1 MSGALVATVYILAGP
16 NGAGKTSLYW
26 YDASAVPRLNGD
38 SLYQQ
43 GHDVYTV
50 EAALRQQLDDWVT
63 RKASFVIE
71 NNAANERDYDLFNS
85 LKKAG
90 YRLELRYVGLESPE
104 LCQQRVAQ
112 RVLEGGHNVPAAFI
126 EHRYHSSL
134 SLVKRHYRVFDR
146 LQFYDNSKTE
156 ARLIADCTPGM
167 SPPSTALT
175 PVWAAPTLAHITK
188 MEAVYQRLQ
197 K

>member
-1 MSGALVATVYILAGP
+1 ME
-16 NGAGKTSLYW
+16 
-26 YDASAVPRLNGD
+26 AS
-38 SLYQQ
+38 
-43 GHDVYTV
+43 
-50 EAALRQQLDDWVT
+50 LRQQLDEWIG

-71 NNAANERDYDLFNS
+71 TNAANGRDYDLFNA

-90 YRLELRYVGLESPE
+90 YRLELRYVGLESPAM
-104 LCQQRVAQ
+104 CQQRVAQ
-112 RVLEGGHNVPAAFI
+112 RVLEGGHDVPAAFI

-146 LQFYDNSKTE
+146 LQFYDNSGAE
-156 ARLIADCTPGM
+156 ARLVADFTPGRL
-167 SPPSTALT
+167 PPSTALA
-175 PVWAAPTLAHITK
+175 PAWAAPTLAHITK

>member
-1 MSGALVATVYILAGP
+1 MTDTAVATVYILAGP

-26 YDASAVPRLNGD
+26 YEASEVPRLNGD

-43 GHDVYTV
+43 GHDTYAV
-50 EAALRQQLDDWVT
+50 EAALRQQLDEWVT

-71 NNAANERDYDLFNS
+71 TNAANERDYDLFNS

-90 YRLELRYVGLESPE
+90 YRLELRYVGLESPAM
-104 LCQQRVAQ
+104 CQQRVAQ
-112 RVLEGGHNVPAAFI
+112 RVLEGGHDVPAAFI

-146 LQFYDNSKTE
+146 LQFYDNSDAE
-156 ARLIADCTPGM
+156 ARLISDFTPGIL
-167 SPPSTALT
+167 PPFTAYT
-175 PVWAAPTLAHITK
+175 PAWATATLAHITK

>member
-1 MSGALVATVYILAGP
+1 MNSAAVATVYILAGP

-26 YDASAVPRLNGD
+26 YEASEVPRLNGD

-43 GHDVYTV
+43 GHDTYTV
-50 EAALRQQLDDWVT
+50 EAALRQQLDEWIS

-71 NNAANERDYDLFNS
+71 TNAANERDYDLFNS

-90 YRLELRYVGLESPE
+90 DRLELRYVGLDSPE

-112 RVLEGGHNVPAAFI
+112 RVLEGGHDVPPAFI
-126 EHRYHSSL
+126 EHRYRSSL

-146 LQFYDNSKTE
+146 LQFYDNSDAE
-156 ARLIADCTPGM
+156 ARLIADFTPGKL
-167 SPPSTALT
+167 PPSTALA
-175 PVWAAPTLAHITK
+175 PAWAAPTLAHIAK

-197 K
+197 R

>member
-1 MSGALVATVYILAGP
+1 MSGAPVATVYVLAGP

-26 YDASAVPRLNGD
+26 YEASSVPRLNGD

-43 GHDVYTV
+43 GHDIYTV
-50 EAALRQQLDDWVT
+50 EAALRQQLDEWVGQRAT
-63 RKASFVIE
+63 FVIE
-71 NNAANERDYDLFNS
+71 TNAANERDYDLFSS

-90 YRLELRYVGLESPE
+90 YRLELRYVGLESPAM
-104 LCQQRVAQ
+104 CQLRVAQ
-112 RVLEGGHNVPAAFI
+112 RVLEGGHDVPTAFI

-146 LQFYDNSKTE
+146 LQFYDNSDAE
-156 ARLIADCTPGM
+156 ARLIADFTPGLL
-167 SPPSTALT
+167 PPSTALA
-175 PVWAAPTLAHITK
+175 PAWAAPTLAHIAK
-188 MEAVYQRLQ
+188 MEAVYQRLR